1 MIAAIASPSS
11 PALSSVPA
19 LSPPHQQGH
28 HHQEQ
33 YGTGY
38 EAGSLLQ
45 VPATCQPAQHTNA
58 ATAPRTPPPPP
69 SPSPPARTKQAKASG
84 SRQAHRTQKDASS
97 STAGSPHEFEMQT
110 MVELWRSSNSLWRE
124 TSRLPDRKQRC
135 ERLQFGQA
143 PRKPKAEGEQ
153 HGFLLLLLLLLL
165 FFFLSLF
172 FLFACLLVCVCVCV
186 CVCVLLHASFWL
198 HDLLL
203 CLTMTRELHTCL
215 CAGSNKTPQCGRD
228 PAATQPPC
236 GRLRCGYCSRVNL
249 RKVCT
254 RTQRLPCS
262 EGVGVPAHTT
272 LRARVCVCVRA
283 LMCLCLCWCL
293 CLCDCLVSDGC
304 RNTTSALL
312 INMCPLLTLI
322 VYVEWFND
330 NQSCSQCHAWIKM
343 ARRVCDCGM
352 EFFTPKSAP
361 LRPPQ
366 AMKDK
371 SVTNCSNAI
380 VKHVRVE

>member
-1 MIAAIASPSS
+1 MKRGPCCKYPPRANQPST
-11 PALSSVPA
+11 PMLQ
-19 LSPPHQQGH
+19 LHHEH
-28 HHQEQ
+28 HHHHHHHHHRHEQ
-33 YGTGY
+33 SKQKRRVRGKRI
-38 EAGSLLQ
+38 ALK
-45 VPATCQPAQHTNA
+45 
-58 ATAPRTPPPPP
+58 RTRL
-69 SPSPPARTKQAKASG
+69 PARPVLPTSLKCKRWWSSGEAPIPCGAKRPGSQTASSGASG
-84 SRQAHRTQKDASS
+84 CSLDKRQGNQRPRVSNMAFCCCCCCCCCSS
-97 STAGSPHEFEMQT
+97 SCPC
-110 MVELWRSSNSLWRE
+110 SS
-124 TSRLPDRKQRC
+124 C
-135 ERLQFGQA
+135 
-143 PRKPKAEGEQ
+143 
-153 HGFLLLLLLLLL
+153 LL
-165 FFFLSLF
+165 
-172 FLFACLLVCVCVCV
+172 ACLYACVCV

-293 CLCDCLVSDGC
+293 CLCNCLVSDGC

-322 VYVEWFND
+322 VNVEWFND